1 MLHRIPRPTP
11 ALGVALVALFVAL
24 SGTAVAAG
32 VVAHAR
38 LADNAKRLVG
48 KTPAQ
53 VAAMAPAP
61 SSLAGYI
68 TVKTA
73 SWSLNANQGSDFK
86 TACDAGQKAI
96 AGGFDNPQ
104 GAAIAIDTRPSPDG
118 SSWQIYLLNVD
129 DTAGAS
135 GSLYAVCMR

>member
-1 MLHRIPRPTP
+1 MLRRIPRPSP
-11 ALGVALVALFVAL
+11 ALVVALIALFVAL

-48 KTPAQ
+48 KTPAEI
-53 VAAMAPAP
+53 AALAPAP

-73 SWSLNANQGSDFK
+73 AWSLNTQSDGNF
-86 TACDAGQKAI
+86 TASCDSGQKAI
-96 AGGFDNPQ
+96 AGGYD
-104 GAAIAIDTRPSPDG
+104 GIALSVASAPASGGGGWTAH
-118 SSWQIYLLNVD
+118 LLNVAD
-129 DTAGAS
+129 STAS
-135 GSLYAVCMR
+135 GTVYAVCMR